1 MKRMLKYKRNN
12 IVLLLQ
18 NIIEKI
24 TKIQNNNIETGEKE
38 KQKRNNTPFPKMS
51 LKSLKRGMFWLIKI

>member
-1 MKRMLKYKRNN
+1 MERMLRYKRNN

-24 TKIQNNNIETGEKE
+24 TKIQIQNNNIETGEKG
-38 KQKRNNTPFPKMS
+38 K
-51 LKSLKRGMFWLIKI
+51 